1 MRYGDFKWLVVNNKT
16 INKVLNTSDDSLY
29 GYFLEVDLEIPKE
42 LHDEHN
48 DLPEKIKVIEEM
60 LSPYQFEI
68 NKKIKLGVTNKLIP
82 NLYPKNNYV
91 VHYRNLKFYLSQGAR
106 LIKVHEILELKQN
119 DWMKPYINFNTEK
132 RKEAANEADK
142 NLFNLF
148 NNSVYG
154 KTMENMNEKN
164 ESKSN
169 NY

>member
-91 VHYRNLKFYLSQGAR
+91 VHYRKLKFYLSQGAR

>member
-1 MRYGDFKWLVVNNKT
+1 MRYGDFKWLIVNNKT